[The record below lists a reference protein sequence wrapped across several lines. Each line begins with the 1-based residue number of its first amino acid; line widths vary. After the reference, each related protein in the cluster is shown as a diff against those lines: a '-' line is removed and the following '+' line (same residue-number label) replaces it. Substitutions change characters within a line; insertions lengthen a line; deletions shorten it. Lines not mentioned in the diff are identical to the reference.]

1 MPGSFVKRLAAVGL
15 FALLWPTALAAQDEQ
30 AWRDKM
36 SSAMD
41 AHQMRAYGAA
51 EDRLAVALKIAEGFG
66 PRDPRLAE
74 TLLALSTVYFE
85 QDRYA
90 EAQGPLERAV
100 EILEPDGG
108 RLLGPTLIALAQVH
122 TRRGD
127 YDMADDIYVRAL
139 ATIEETRG
147 PEHKAVARVL
157 ENLAGLRV
165 GAGSYDEA
173 EPLYQRALAIREA
186 ALGPKHP
193 DVARLLESYAG
204 LLRLTGRV
212 AEAEALEARMNE
224 ILGN

>member
-1 MPGSFVKRLAAVGL
+1 MPVSFVKWLAAVGL

-36 SSAMD
+36 SSAMN

-108 RLLGPTLIALAQVH
+108 RLLGPTLIALAERAH
-122 TRRGD
+122 PPGRLRHGRRHLPPRARHRGGD
-127 YDMADDIYVRAL
+127 SWSGAQSRRRRPGEPGGFA
-139 ATIEETRG
+139 RG
-147 PEHKAVARVL
+147 RRQ
-157 ENLAGLRV
+157 LR
-165 GAGSYDEA
+165 
-173 EPLYQRALAIREA
+173 
-186 ALGPKHP
+186 
-193 DVARLLESYAG
+193 
-204 LLRLTGRV
+204 
-212 AEAEALEARMNE
+212 
-224 ILGN
+224 

>member
-1 MPGSFVKRLAAVGL
+1 MSGSFVKRLAVGGLLVL
-15 FALLWPTALAAQDEQ
+15 FWPMALAAQDEQ

-122 TRRGD
+122 TRQGD
-127 YDMADDIYVRAL
+127 YDMADGIYLRAL
-139 ATIEETRG
+139 ATVEETLG
-147 PEHKAVARVL
+147 PEHEAVARVL

-165 GAGSYDEA
+165 GAGSYEDA
-173 EPLYQRALAIREA
+173 EPLYRRALAIREA

-212 AEAEALEARMNE
+212 AEAEALEARMDQ